1 MVRTPSW
8 AARRIRTAS
17 AQACRTSLS
26 TSPCTPKFTVAELL
40 RFGAYTNDEWDA
52 KYALDLVERAGISL
66 DAKAKTL
73 SPGQRTRVALAL
85 ALGRRPQLLL
95 LDEPLADLDPVA
107 RRSVATTLLEGV
119 AEYGTTVLLS
129 SHIVSELADV
139 SDRLLL
145 LGGGNARL
153 SGPLDELIAAHY
165 VLIGGDGDPSDVV
178 GAGAVIHTE
187 KGGVRSNS
195 HVVEGVRPSLGTAG

>member
-1 MVRTPSW
+1 M
-8 AARRIRTAS
+8 
-17 AQACRTSLS
+17 
-26 TSPCTPKFTVAELL
+26 
-40 RFGAYTNDEWDA
+40 
-52 KYALDLVERAGISL
+52 
-66 DAKAKTL
+66 
-73 SPGQRTRVALAL
+73 

-107 RRSVATTLLEGV
+107 RRSVATTLLEDV

-153 SGPLDELIAAHY
+153 SGPLDELISAHY
-165 VLIGGDGDPSDVV
+165 VLIGDGDPSDVV
-178 GAGAVIHTE
+178 GAGAVIHTD
-187 KGGVRSNS
+187 KGMRSNS
-195 HVVEGVRPSLGTAG
+195 HVVEGIRPSPRAGWVIDDATLDDVVLGHLSAETMVAA